1 MYYYI
6 GAKMETSDDN
16 LTVTVRKSGDSYIT
30 TYPKQ
35 IAKVQ
40 GIGPGTKM
48 RVEQE
53 GTHGIRLTKV

>member
-1 MYYYI
+1 MD
-6 GAKMETSDDN
+6 TPDNN
-16 LTVTVRKSGDSYIT
+16 LTVVVRQSGNSYIV

-35 IAKVQ
+35 IAKVH
-40 GIGPGTKM
+40 GIVPGPKM

>member
-1 MYYYI
+1 MD
-6 GAKMETSDDN
+6 TLNDN
-16 LTVTVRKSGDSYIT
+16 LTVTVRPSGGSYIV

-53 GTHGIRLTKV
+53 GTHGIRLTKM

>member
-1 MYYYI
+1 M
-6 GAKMETSDDN
+6 ATSDNN
-16 LTVTVRKSGDSYIT
+16 LIVTVRKSGNSYIV

-35 IAKVQ
+35 LAKVQ
-40 GIGPGTKM
+40 GIVPGTKL